1 MKICVIGAFGYK
13 TCNGQTIKT
22 GNVYRA
28 LAERFGDVEKID
40 TFGWKKNPIKLF
52 FRCRK
57 AVKDCDNIVF
67 LPAHNGV
74 KVFVPLLLF
83 FNRKSKKKLHY
94 VAIGGWLPEL
104 AKKNKRLAGKLKQLN
119 GIYVET
125 ESMKDALKNLDI
137 DNVYVMPNFKY
148 YNRDFNCE
156 KTRDGDIIRLCIFSR
171 IVKEKG
177 IEEAVD
183 AVNHLNA
190 LYNNTCFLD
199 IYGQIDNNYLE
210 KFNELRERFNENIS
224 YKGIIESDEA
234 IKVISNYDLLLFPT
248 KFYTEGIPGTI
259 LDAFFAGVP
268 VLASRWM
275 SATDIIQENENGLLF
290 EFNNHQD
297 FIDKLAFLYKN
308 REILYRMKEGCKK
321 TSERYKPEVAVSI
334 LVDNF

>member
-22 GNVYRA
+22 NNVYRA
-28 LAERFGDVEKID
+28 LAERLGEVEKID

-94 VAIGGWLPEL
+94 VVIGGWLPEL
-104 AKKNKRLAGKLKQLN
+104 AKKNKRLARKLKQLN

-183 AVNHLNA
+183 AVKKANSVLNR
-190 LYNNTCFLD
+190 YELD
-199 IYGQIDNNYLE
+199 IYGSIDEGYKQRFYKLKEYFPNNIRYC
-210 KFNELRERFNENIS
+210 
-224 YKGIIESDEA
+224 GIIESENA
-234 IKVISNYDLLLFPT
+234 LKIISNYDYLLFPT
-248 KFYTEGIPGTI
+248 YYDGEGFPGTI
-259 LDAFFAGVP
+259 MDAFAAGTP
-268 VLASRWM
+268 VLASDWKYN
-275 SATDIIQENENGLLF
+275 SEIVEEGYNGYLFDAKNVGSLTNLLLSLDKQRDLHLASNCLSTA
-290 EFNNHQD
+290 EKYRPEEVIMILINNFD
-297 FIDKLAFLYKN
+297 
-308 REILYRMKEGCKK
+308 
-321 TSERYKPEVAVSI
+321 
-334 LVDNF
+334 